1 MAGVV
6 PARADQVVVRRGTG
20 PSSTYPQIA
29 AYPGTGWDLHELRH
43 CGLIHLGE
51 SGTGLLEPMAKSRH
65 RKAEN
70 LRRYFK
76 PSPQAM
82 RDLTALL
89 GPGADRRR

>member
-1 MAGVV
+1 MLAQGAASAPIDGV
-6 PARADQVVVRRGTG
+6 A
-20 PSSTYPQIA
+20 PQYI
-29 AYPGTGWDLHELRH
+29 PVLEL
-43 CGLIHLGE
+43 
-51 SGTGLLEPMAKSRH
+51 MAKSRH